1 MNPEPEPEPEA
12 PLPLPGND
20 PVPSAGCGK
29 SDSPGSGNS
38 FTIDADGMSRS
49 YIVASPSGYD
59 ANKPYKL
66 VFAWHYLGGS
76 ASGIALSGYY
86 GLERMARGEAIF
98 VSSQGLNAGWGSPND
113 IPFATALV
121 EWMKDNYCVD
131 TTRIFSTGFSYGAI
145 MSNRVGCSLGNEFR
159 AIAPMSGSGPIGRGR
174 CQGQVAALVTHGTSD
189 AIVPFSGGQ
198 GSRDHWVM
206 TNSCGGDTSP
216 DGACV
221 LYQGCDEGYPVK
233 WCEYAG
239 GHTQPRGA
247 ASLVWEFF
255 SQF

>member
-1 MNPEPEPEPEA
+1 MNPEPEPEA

-206 TNSCGGDTSP
+206 TNSCGSDTSP